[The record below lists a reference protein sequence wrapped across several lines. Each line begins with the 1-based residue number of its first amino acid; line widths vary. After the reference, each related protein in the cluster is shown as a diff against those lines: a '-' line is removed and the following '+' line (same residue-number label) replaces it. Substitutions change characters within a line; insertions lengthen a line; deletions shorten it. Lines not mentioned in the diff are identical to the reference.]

1 MTYTENRK
9 WQSER
14 KQKLCG
20 KEADMADT
28 YRYAYFATDKLL
40 NSLSV
45 YNTGYERCHPGYQ
58 WGPGVRD
65 HYLIHHIIRGK
76 GSYTIEGRT
85 YYLEAGDTFLLFPG
99 VESCYRADEKNPWE
113 YAWVGFAGNDAYS
126 MIANTGFS
134 KENPVLNQSEI
145 SSELFQKIRAVYEAN
160 GNTFR
165 DAVSMTGALYSL
177 MGFLMKHSMG
187 KEQSKN
193 LQVHYVERAVQ
204 YIAEQ
209 YSYPITVEDVAVY
222 TGVSR
227 SYLFRLFREKMK
239 QSPKEYL
246 LEYRIRQACQLLNQ
260 TDLPVG
266 SIAHSV
272 GFEDNLY
279 FSKVFRKY
287 KSCTPSEYRS
297 LQI

>member
-1 MTYTENRK
+1 
-9 WQSER
+9 
-14 KQKLCG
+14 
-20 KEADMADT
+20 MADT

-45 YNTGYERCHPGYQ
+45 YNAGYEKCHPGYQ

-76 GSYTIEGRT
+76 GSYTIEGRA
-85 YYLEAGDTFLLFPG
+85 YYLGAGDTFLLFPG
-99 VESCYRADEKNPWE
+99 VESCYRADEKDPWE

-126 MIANTGFS
+126 MIANTEFS
-134 KENPVLNQSEI
+134 KENPILNQSEI

-177 MGFLMKHSMG
+177 MGFLMKHSAG
-187 KEQSKN
+187 KEQPKN
-193 LQVHYVERAVQ
+193 PQIHYVERAMQ

-260 TDLPVG
+260 TDLPVR

-297 LQI
+297 LNI

>member
-1 MTYTENRK
+1 
-9 WQSER
+9 
-14 KQKLCG
+14 
-20 KEADMADT
+20 MADT

-45 YNTGYERCHPGYQ
+45 YNAGYEKCHPGYQ

-76 GSYTIEGRT
+76 GSYTIEGRA
-85 YYLEAGDTFLLFPG
+85 YYLGAGDTFLLFPG
-99 VESCYRADEKNPWE
+99 VESCYRADEKDPWE

-126 MIANTGFS
+126 MIANTEFS

-177 MGFLMKHSMG
+177 MGFLMKHSAG
-187 KEQSKN
+187 KEQPKN
-193 LQVHYVERAVQ
+193 PQIHYVERAMQ

-260 TDLPVG
+260 TDLPVR

-297 LQI
+297 LNI

>member
-1 MTYTENRK
+1 
-9 WQSER
+9 
-14 KQKLCG
+14 
-20 KEADMADT
+20 MADT

-45 YNTGYERCHPGYQ
+45 YNTGYEKCHPGYQ

-85 YYLEAGDTFLLFPG
+85 YYLGSGDTFLLFPG

-177 MGFLMKHSMG
+177 MGFLMKHSVG

-193 LQVHYVERAVQ
+193 PQVHYVERAVQ

>member
-1 MTYTENRK
+1 
-9 WQSER
+9 
-14 KQKLCG
+14 
-20 KEADMADT
+20 MADT

-45 YNTGYERCHPGYQ
+45 YNAGYEKCHPGYQ

-85 YYLEAGDTFLLFPG
+85 YYLGTGDTFLLFPG

-134 KENPVLNQSEI
+134 KENPVFNQPEI

-177 MGFLMKHSMG
+177 MGFLMKHSAE
-187 KEQSKN
+187 KEQPKN
-193 LQVHYVERAVQ
+193 PQVHYVERAVQ

-209 YSYPITVEDVAVY
+209 YSYPITVEDVAIY

-297 LQI
+297 LKI

>member
-1 MTYTENRK
+1 M
-9 WQSER
+9 
-14 KQKLCG
+14 
-20 KEADMADT
+20 DT

-45 YNTGYERCHPGYQ
+45 YNAGYEKCHPGYQ

-76 GSYTIEGRT
+76 GRYTIEGKA
-85 YYLEAGDTFLLFPG
+85 YDLKSGDTFLLFPN
-99 VESCYRADEKNPWE
+99 VESSYRADGEEPWE

-126 MIANTGFS
+126 MIANTDFS
-134 KENPVLNQSEI
+134 KENPVLDQTGI
-145 SSELFQKIRAVYEAN
+145 SKELFQKIRAVYEAN

-177 MGFLMKHSMG
+177 MGFLMKHSKG
-187 KEQSKN
+187 EGRSGN
-193 LQVHYVERAVQ
+193 LQSDYVERARQ

-227 SYLFRLFREKMK
+227 SYLFRLFQKVMK

-260 TDLPVG
+260 TDLPVR

-279 FSKVFRKY
+279 FSKVFKKY
-287 KSCTPSEYRS
+287 KNCTPSEYRN
-297 LQI
+297 L